1 MKYINS
7 AIFTIAI
14 LAVSSL
20 PVFAQESATRVVDEV
35 VAQVNDS
42 VITLS
47 QVKRETDEAVDSLVK
62 EGKTPEQARTEIEAK
77 QGELIAGIINEE
89 LLMQKGKDDGFD
101 SDVDAQINQRFVE
114 IMKQQNVKTLDAL
127 YKAMEASG
135 VNQESIRALWRKQ
148 ITRDMVLNREVD
160 SKVYLGWTAREIKAY
175 YEANKAKF
183 TKPETVTVTE
193 IFLNFAGRDMEAT
206 KEKAKQLVQQARGG
220 ADFAKLVA
228 DNSDR
233 PDVQTNKGKAGPLS
247 IKDLDKVF
255 ADAIKD
261 VKIGGITEPVETA
274 EGMEI
279 FRIDERQ
286 KASAES
292 FYDETEVRKAMTY
305 EKLPEERKKFMTNLR
320 QDAYI
325 KISESYRPVV
335 SPLLFAEDRNTNKA
349 EAKKSEDKDKK
360 ENKKDGKKNEK

>member
-1 MKYINS
+1 MKYISS

-14 LAVSSL
+14 LAVSGLS
-20 PVFAQESATRVVDEV
+20 VFAQESATRVVDEV

-62 EGKTPEQARTEIEAK
+62 EGKTSDQARTEIEAK

-89 LLMQKGKDDGFD
+89 LLMQKGKEDNFD

-135 VNQESIRALWRKQ
+135 VSQESIRALWRKQ
-148 ITRDMVLNREVD
+148 ITREMVLNREVD
-160 SKVYLGWTAREIKAY
+160 SKVYLGWTAKEIKAY

-220 ADFAKLVA
+220 ADFAKLVV

-233 PDVQTNKGKAGPLS
+233 PDLAATKGKAGPLNV
-247 IKDLDKVF
+247 KDLDKVF

-261 VKIGGITEPVETA
+261 VKVGGISEPIETA

-325 KISESYRPVV
+325 KISESYRPMV
-335 SPLLFAEDRNTNKA
+335 SPLLFAEDRTNKA
-349 EAKKSEDKDKK
+349 EAKKNDEKKDV
-360 ENKKDGKKNEK
+360 KKDGKKNDK

>member
-20 PVFAQESATRVVDEV
+20 SVFAQESETRVVDEV

-47 QVKRETDEAVDSLVK
+47 QIKRETDEAIESLVK
-62 EGKTPEQARTEIEAK
+62 EGKTPEQARAELESK
-77 QGELIAGIINEE
+77 QGELIAGIITEE
-89 LLMQKGKDDGFD
+89 LLMQKGKDEGME
-101 SDVDAQINQRFVE
+101 SDVNAQINQRFVE
-114 IMKQQNVKTLDAL
+114 IMKQQNVKTLEKL
-127 YKAMEASG
+127 YEAMIASG
-135 VNQESIRALWRKQ
+135 VEPDSIRALWRKQ
-148 ITRDMVLNREVD
+148 ITREMVLNREVD
-160 SKVYLGWTAREIKAY
+160 SKVYGGWTAKEIKAY
-175 YEANKAKF
+175 FEANKAKF
-183 TKPETVTVTE
+183 TKPETVTITE
-193 IFLNFAGRDMEAT
+193 LFLNFAGRDEPAVR
-206 KEKAKQLVQQARGG
+206 EKAKQIVQQARAGT
-220 ADFAKLVA
+220 DFVKLVEE
-228 DNSDR
+228 NSDR
-233 PDVQTNKGKAGPLS
+233 PDVKTSKGKAGPLNV
-247 IKDLDKVF
+247 KDLDKIF

-261 VKIGGITEPVETA
+261 VKVGGISEPVETS

-292 FYDETEVRKAMTY
+292 FYDENEVRKAMTY
-305 EKLPEERKKFMTNLR
+305 EKLPEERKKFMSNLR

-335 SPLLFAEDRNTNKA
+335 SPILFADDRNKA
-349 EAKKSEDKDKK
+349 EAKKTEDKKDDKK
-360 ENKKDGKKNEK
+360 DTKKDSKKN

>member
-1 MKYINS
+1 MRYIHS

-20 PVFAQESATRVVDEV
+20 TIFAQESETRVVDEV

-47 QVKRETDEAVDSLVK
+47 QVKRETAEAVDSLVK
-62 EGKTPEQARTEIEAK
+62 EGGKTPDQARSEIEGK

-89 LLMQKGKDDGFD
+89 LLMQKGKDSGAD
-101 SDVDAQINQRFVE
+101 SDIEAQINQRFVE

-127 YKAMEASG
+127 YKVMQASG
-135 VNQESIRALWRKQ
+135 VEPDEIRTLWRKQ
-148 ITRDMVLNREVD
+148 ITRESVLNREVD
-160 SKVYLGWTAREIKAY
+160 SKVYLGWTAKEIKTY
-175 YEANKAKF
+175 YEANKVKF
-183 TKPETVTVTE
+183 TKPETVTISE
-193 IFLNFAGRDMEAT
+193 IFLNFAGRDMNAT

-220 ADFAKLVA
+220 ADFAKLVTE
-228 DNSDR
+228 NSDR
-233 PDVQTNKGKAGPLS
+233 PDVATTKGKAGPLN

-255 ADAIKD
+255 AEAIKD
-261 VKIGGITEPVETA
+261 VKVGGVTEPIETA
-274 EGMEI
+274 DGIEI
-279 FRIDERQ
+279 FRIDDLQ

-305 EKLPEERKKFMTNLR
+305 EKLPEERKKFMSNLR

-325 KISESYRPVV
+325 KISDTYRPMV
-335 SPLLFAEDRNTNKA
+335 SPLLFADDRKA
-349 EAKKSEDKDKK
+349 EVKKTDEKK
-360 ENKKDGKKNEK
+360 TDGKKNEK

>member
-1 MKYINS
+1 MKYISS
-7 AIFTIAI
+7 AIYTIAF

-20 PVFAQESATRVVDEV
+20 SIFAQESETRVVDEV

-47 QVKRETDEAVDSLVK
+47 QVKRESDEAVDSMVK
-62 EGKTPEQARTEIEAK
+62 EGKKTPEQARSEIEAK

-89 LLMQKGKDDGFD
+89 LLMQKGKDSGAD
-101 SDVDAQINQRFVE
+101 SEVEAQINQRFLE
-114 IMKQQNVKTLDAL
+114 IMKQQGVKTLDAL

-135 VNQESIRALWRKQ
+135 VNQEEIRALWRKQ
-148 ITRDMVLNREVD
+148 ITREAVLNREVD
-160 SKVYLGWTAREIKAY
+160 SKVYLGWTAKEIKAY

-183 TKPETVTVTE
+183 TKPETVTVSE
-193 IFLNFAGRDMEAT
+193 IFLNFAGRDEAAVR
-206 KEKAKQLVQQARGG
+206 EKAKQLIQQARGG
-220 ADFAKLVA
+220 ADFAKLVE

-233 PDVQTNKGKAGPLS
+233 PDVKTTKGKTGPLNV
-247 IKDLDKVF
+247 KDLDKIF

-261 VKIGGITEPVETA
+261 VKIGGISEPIETA
-274 EGMEI
+274 EGIEI

-286 KASAES
+286 KASSES

-325 KISESYRPVV
+325 KISESYRPMV
-335 SPLLFAEDRNTNKA
+335 SPILFAEDRKA
-349 EAKKSEDKDKK
+349 EAKKPEDK
-360 ENKKDGKKNEK
+360 KDTKKNEK